1 WDKVDRIIKYEA
13 AAGSGKTYQLTFEYL
28 KHVIQLFDSHL
39 QSGRTAEDTERLIGS
54 ILAITFTNK
63 AANEMKERILEKLK
77 RFSLC
82 AQQNPLSAVDKEFL
96 KKLSRELKLDEGK
109 IVQLSAL
116 IIERIISHYHDF
128 NVKTI
133 DSLMS
138 SIIKVISPDLN
149 LPPDF
154 EIGLDA
160 GDKLREKARQ
170 FIENICHQEWE
181 FFKSVLSNIKNS
193 KTLHQWNIDEVIIS
207 YLVDFY
213 GIAQYRGIEEN
224 VSPRDNNEQIFKA
237 VEVFRQNLSALF
249 SIILSDS
256 DPGEVHPGINR
267 VLVNH
272 SLVSAVRDFIE
283 DSKNLKKI
291 DPIIDKKMFTLE
303 DCTSCFKK
311 NIDENFRELFS
322 RKFQKTR
329 NHLAHCILLL
339 SLNRVSHFSQFFSD
353 YLRFWES
360 ERKII
365 FVNEFSR
372 TLRKKLSAWEK
383 SALPYIYL
391 KLSDRFRHFLFDE
404 FQDTSELQFKALVPI
419 LEEVLVSEEKSSIF
433 IVGDPK
439 QAIYRWRG
447 GNAELMNEDRLRKEL
462 GILNWMAP
470 EPFTYTLNKNY
481 RSAKSIVHFNNYFW
495 DAQNLNLM
503 LMNLGTVNRLIQKVQ
518 ENFDTAKQEI
528 SSSGMEN
535 EGFVQISILDS
546 EQFEVGN
553 RQDDETLLYDKCEQ
567 IIRMLERKGYQG
579 SDIAILTRSNDEGRE
594 MVRFLES
601 RGVPTLSDE
610 SLFLSSSPA
619 INEIICFFR
628 FIDYPPDNLSFYT
641 FICGDIFKKRAKQ
654 KFPLE
659 MENFDESLL
668 MGKSSGPP
676 LYKQFKEDFP
686 ECWKYLIEPF
696 LKQSGFSPPYDIF
709 QDLTLEFQLYENFQ
723 ASVPFFLSFG
733 SILHDLEQREI
744 NSIASLL
751 SEWEKNMKSKN
762 PYTINVSED
771 ETRIRVL
778 TMHKAKGL
786 EFTVVIIPLREKTR
800 QGDGNLF
807 WKDGDFYHISKDYA
821 RVNSNLKDIYLEE
834 IERSFIDEL
843 NLLYVSFTRA
853 RDAMYVP
860 VIYHFPRKSLS
871 DDVYKRFKNF
881 AEIVGNHPWIKEN
894 LKPDL
899 KKGDS
904 VKWNECV
911 SGKLPDRKKVS
922 ARRAEQVHPLSV
934 HSKLITTS
942 EWQKEFL
949 VFSSADLFTLDEKK
963 AIERGEAIHR
973 VLSHIEVIESKK
985 QIGDLIKPLMNAE
998 DLGED
1003 DFRRLS
1009 EYLAMDNVF
1018 CFFNGDMVVHNEK
1031 AIAGYID
1038 NRIEYRRIDRLVIK
1052 NEHVLVIDF
1061 KTGSQKIDLHSQQIK
1076 DYIHILKPLFPEKTI
1091 SGYLLYLDLG
1101 VVERVPC

>member
-1 WDKVDRIIKYEA
+1 MDRIIKYEA

-39 QSGRTAEDTERLIGS
+39 QSGRTVEYTERLIGS

-82 AQQNPLSAVDKEFL
+82 AQQNPLSAGDKKFL
-96 KKLSRELKLDEGK
+96 TKLSRELKLDEGK

-170 FIENICHQEWE
+170 FIENICHQEWG

-193 KTLHQWNIDEVIIS
+193 ETLHQWNIDEVIIS

-224 VSPRDNNEQIFKA
+224 VSPRNNGEQVFKA

-256 DPGEVHPGINR
+256 DPGEVHPGINK
-267 VLVNH
+267 VVVNR

-291 DPIIDKKMFTLE
+291 DPIIDKKMFSLE

-311 NIDENFRELFS
+311 NTDENFRELFS

-329 NHLAHCILLL
+329 DHLAHCILLL
-339 SLNRVSHFSQFFSD
+339 SLNRVSHFSHFFFD

-360 ERKII
+360 ERKVI

-391 KLSDRFRHFLFDE
+391 KLSDRFQHFLFDE

-462 GILNWMAP
+462 GVLNLLGLGR
-470 EPFTYTLNKNY
+470 FTRVLKQNFRSGKN
-481 RSAKSIVHFNNYFW
+481 IVHFNNSFW
-495 DAQNLNLM
+495 DPRNLKLM
-503 LMNLGTVNRLIQKVQ
+503 LDNLGVASELTRKVQ
-518 ENFDTAKQEI
+518 ANFDTAKQDV
-528 SSSGMEN
+528 SPSGLKN
-535 EGFVQISILDS
+535 EGFVQVSMLEYMKS
-546 EQFEVGN
+546 ETGN
-553 RQDDETLLYDKCEQ
+553 SQDPQSRLYDKCEQ
-567 IIRMLERKGYQG
+567 IIKRLKDQGYKG
-579 SDIAILTRSNDEGRE
+579 SDIAVLTRSNDEGRD
-594 MVRFLES
+594 MVRFLEG
-601 RGVPTLSDE
+601 RQIPTLSDE
-610 SLFLSSSPA
+610 SLFLSSSRL
-619 INEIICFFR
+619 IQEIICFFR
-628 FIDYPPDNLSFYT
+628 FIDYLPDHLNLFT
-641 FICGDIFKKRAKQ
+641 FISGEIFKQRARQ
-654 KFPLE
+654 LFPGE
-659 MENFDESLL
+659 MKKFDESFLTEVST
-668 MGKSSGPP
+668 GKP
-676 LYKQFKEDFP
+676 LYKRCKDLVP
-686 ECWKYLIEPF
+686 KIWECLIDPF
-696 LKQSGFSPPYDIF
+696 VKQAGFSPPYDIF
-709 QDLTLEFQLYENFQ
+709 QDLTLKFQLFENFPFS
-723 ASVPFFLSFG
+723 APFFLSFG
-733 SILHDLEQREI
+733 SILHDLEQKEI
-744 NSIASLL
+744 NSIAALL
-751 SEWEKNMKSKN
+751 AEWEKNIQSRN
-762 PYTINVSED
+762 PYTINVSDD

-778 TMHKAKGL
+778 TIHKAKGL
-786 EFTVVIIPLREKTR
+786 EFPVVMIPLAGKSGRGEKR
-800 QGDGNLF
+800 LY
-807 WKDGDFYHISKDYA
+807 WKGGDFYHISKNYA
-821 RVNSNLKDIYLEE
+821 RINPVLRDLYLSE
-834 IERSFIDEL
+834 IEKGFVDEL
-843 NLLYVSFTRA
+843 NLLYVALTRA
-853 RDAMYVP
+853 RDALFIP
-860 VIYHFPRKSLS
+860 FIHQQPRRSVHEDAFRK
-871 DDVYKRFKNF
+871 FKDF
-881 AEIVGNHPWIKEN
+881 SEIIANHPWVQGNLNPVRENEGPDTWRECAWGKWPHIKEDSSPVDKTAN
-894 LKPDL
+894 L
-899 KKGDS
+899 
-904 VKWNECV
+904 
-911 SGKLPDRKKVS
+911 
-922 ARRAEQVHPLSV
+922 LSV
-934 HSKLITTS
+934 ESKKISTS

-949 VFSSADLFTLDEKK
+949 VFSSADLFSIEEKK
-963 AIERGEAIHR
+963 SIERGEAIHR
-973 VLSHIEVIESKK
+973 LLSRIKLIESKD
-985 QIGDLIKPLMNAE
+985 QIGELIKPLAE
-998 DLGED
+998 A
-1003 DFRRLS
+1003 
-1009 EYLAMDNVF
+1009 EYLGDDDYKRLCQFLAREDVF
-1018 CFFNGDMVVHNEK
+1018 CLFHGDLEVYNERD
-1031 AIAGYID
+1031 IAGYLGEW
-1038 NRIEYRRIDRLVIK
+1038 IEYRRVDRLIMTGDR
-1052 NEHVLVIDF
+1052 VLVIDF
-1061 KTGSQKIDLHSQQIK
+1061 KTGSKKTDQHRKQIM
-1076 DYIHILKPLFPEKTI
+1076 DYIHILESLFSGKKIE
-1091 SGYLLYLDLG
+1091 GYLLYPDLDI
-1101 VVERVPC
+1101 VEPVPC